1 MEASTLTTRVRPS
14 VARARVRAAVPAA
27 VPVVAVTILGAV
39 LRLWDFGRVGAN
51 PFYDAAVRS
60 MSLSWHDFFFGA
72 FEPGAQVSV
81 DKAPADLWLQV
92 ASVKLLGFSSV
103 ALRAPEVAA
112 GILAVPLLY
121 DLVRRLFGRRAGLAA
136 AAALAVLPA
145 AILTARSDTM
155 DSLMMLFDVL
165 AAWLVVVGA
174 QSRRVW
180 PVLAAG
186 AVLGVAFNVKLFQAL
201 IVLPSLALLALI
213 ALDLPPRRKILALA
227 GGLAAFVVVSLGWI
241 AAASLT
247 PLGARPWPIGST
259 NGSIWN
265 AVFVFNGLDRLTS
278 PATAAALALD
288 PPGPLRFFTASGHGY
303 PATVGTLLLAALVL
317 GAGAILAAVARRR
330 AGARIERLP
339 LAGAVFFSTWLV
351 VGVGL
356 LSHMQRFQ
364 PRYLEAVTPAIAA
377 VAGVG
382 LARLVAHAET
392 GRRRD
397 AVALLGAVA
406 VCAAGAVLIGR
417 PPAWA
422 AVLALGAL
430 AGCAVVAAAA
440 AGRRR
445 PTALAALGLVAV
457 LAVPAGAAVSVARH
471 HRSDAGLPLRTDP
484 ARLAALSRFLIAH
497 QGPARYEVASPT
509 VIRAAPLIIRDA
521 RPVLM
526 LTSLY
531 GRPLLGPAGLERLVA
546 TGRVRYALLG
556 RTSCTRGGCPAVV
569 RWARAH
575 ARDVS
580 AAAGQPRG
588 TVYRLRA
595 TAGA

>member
-145 AILTARSDTM
+145 AILTAHSDTM

-180 PVLAAG
+180 PVLAG
-186 AVLGVAFNVKLFQAL
+186 GTVLGVAFNVKLFQAL

-430 AGCAVVAAAA
+430 A
-440 AGRRR
+440 
-445 PTALAALGLVAV
+445 ALGLVAV
-457 LAVPAGAAVSVARH
+457 LAVPAAAAVSVARH